1 MLCPTCDA
9 IRFPSAVSK
18 RTDNHTPPVSS
29 KMSKKNTVTDTAR
42 SKSGATQRIA
52 VGPQTTSTHVSGPR
66 ASSICTDAMKTD
78 LNDST
83 DECCPCCLEMVD
95 EECIRCN
102 VCKNKIH
109 QTCSGMN
116 HDVYKT
122 LMKIIHQSFWVCG
135 QCRGD
140 MYGCRV
146 AVTKI
151 NEELADMRS
160 YVDKLSHELNEL
172 KKTNAD
178 NFSFDNAS
186 RTSSKST
193 AEVASK
199 PVSVSNDQTK
209 FAAVIHR
216 TVRDIE
222 RRKKNVII
230 SGLPEPNLS
239 TEAENKTADE
249 TAFNDLC
256 ELHLPVKPP
265 LGPLGCKRLG
275 QHSNR
280 GPRRLLVQLTSEE
293 STSSL
298 LTVAKQLRRST
309 DQHVAANVYIN
320 RDLSPTEEKEAYEK
334 RQRIRARKYER
345 ENDQHHHQQLL
356 YQSTTDLQTA
366 APYTDTAVYATT
378 LVAPYNDTTD
388 ATTPFDL
395 CTTPL
400 DAAVSSFQS
409 TYQPSDGTSK
419 SAKAGNTLTT
429 NPSPVIKPFRV

>member
-1 MLCPTCDA
+1 M
-9 IRFPSAVSK
+9 
-18 RTDNHTPPVSS
+18 
-29 KMSKKNTVTDTAR
+29 
-42 SKSGATQRIA
+42 
-52 VGPQTTSTHVSGPR
+52 
-66 ASSICTDAMKTD
+66 
-78 LNDST
+78 
-83 DECCPCCLEMVD
+83 
-95 EECIRCN
+95 
-102 VCKNKIH
+102 
-109 QTCSGMN
+109 
-116 HDVYKT
+116 
-122 LMKIIHQSFWVCG
+122 
-135 QCRGD
+135 
-140 MYGCRV
+140 
-146 AVTKI
+146 
-151 NEELADMRS
+151 
-160 YVDKLSHELNEL
+160 
-172 KKTNAD
+172 
-178 NFSFDNAS
+178 
-186 RTSSKST
+186 
-193 AEVASK
+193 
-199 PVSVSNDQTK
+199 
-209 FAAVIHR
+209 
-216 TVRDIE
+216 
-222 RRKKNVII
+222 
-230 SGLPEPNLS
+230 
-239 TEAENKTADE
+239 
-249 TAFNDLC
+249 
-256 ELHLPVKPP
+256 KPP